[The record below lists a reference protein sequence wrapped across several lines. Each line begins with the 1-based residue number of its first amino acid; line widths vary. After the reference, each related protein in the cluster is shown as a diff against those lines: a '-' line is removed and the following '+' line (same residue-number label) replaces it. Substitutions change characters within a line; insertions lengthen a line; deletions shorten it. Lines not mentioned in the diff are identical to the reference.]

1 MLSVAR
7 CACPGGG
14 RRDAS
19 CCGKSHLNGGP
30 QIELHRTK
38 TGRHVRN
45 THPLTARTGAAPLV
59 PLPIPSSVAVPLV
72 LQARCSA
79 QDDRAETARQGGIR
93 SLAF

>member
-1 MLSVAR
+1 MWRVAR
-7 CACPGGG
+7 APAAGGAT
-14 RRDAS
+14 RHAAAD
-19 CCGKSHLNGGP
+19 GKSHLNGGP

-72 LQARCSA
+72 
-79 QDDRAETARQGGIR
+79 
-93 SLAF
+93 